1 MGDAVPDFNKYYDLA
16 TKLGQIIQ
24 GESGAVNPVAFR
36 RAQKILNLF
45 EVTAKETD
53 RG

>member
-1 MGDAVPDFNKYYDLA
+1 MGDAAQGFNKYYDLA

-36 RAQKILNLF
+36 RAQEILDSF
-45 EVTAKETD
+45 EVTPKEPSE
-53 RG
+53 